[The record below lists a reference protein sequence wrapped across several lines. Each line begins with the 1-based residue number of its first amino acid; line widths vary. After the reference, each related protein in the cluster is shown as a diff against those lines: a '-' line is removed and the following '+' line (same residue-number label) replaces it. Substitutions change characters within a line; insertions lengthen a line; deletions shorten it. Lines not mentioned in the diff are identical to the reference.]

1 MHGPDMHPGR
11 IVIDDRPSDEV
22 FQELVDMAVRAIPDA
37 NAASL
42 LLDDPTGARRAVVRS
57 RPSESDGSDP
67 ATVEPLGDR
76 YDANT
81 LISAASSTSETVS
94 WPLEVGGD
102 REGRLIIWPSHRS
115 RHGETAAEAE
125 HFVAEAGALVQN
137 MLAVEDL
144 RTAKKQLTDGIRS
157 RETIGL
163 AKGILMHQESCSER
177 AAFRILVTASQRL
190 NRKVRDVA
198 ADVVALAEGRA
209 RLSGTSDG

>member
-1 MHGPDMHPGR
+1 MHGPDVHPGR

-22 FQELVDMAVRAIPDA
+22 FQELVDMAVRAIPDVG
-37 NAASL
+37 AASL
-42 LLDDPTGARRAVVRS
+42 VLDDPTGARRAVVRS
-57 RPSESDGSDP
+57 RPSESDGSNP
-67 ATVEPLGDR
+67 TIVEPLGDR
-76 YDANT
+76 YDADT
-81 LISAASSTSETVS
+81 LISAPPSTSETVS
-94 WPLEVGGD
+94 WPLEVGRD
-102 REGRLIIWPSHRS
+102 REGRLIIWPRHRS
-115 RHGETAAEAE
+115 LHGETAAEAK

-137 MLAVEDL
+137 VLALEGL